1 MKAAARRR
9 IDGIGD
15 LSLWKSLWS
24 PSSGIWNRN
33 CVQQGSCVWMFWIG
47 KNSVHGAGLDD
58 STEIH
63 DCNAVADEL
72 CGSQIVGDENIGKV
86 KLALEI
92 EQQFQNLRSDRHVQH
107 CHGLVCNDKLRSE
120 EHTSEL
126 QSLTNLV
133 CRLLLE
139 K

>member
-72 CGSQIVGDENIGKV
+72 CGSQIVGDENIGK
-86 KLALEI
+86 
-92 EQQFQNLRSDRHVQH
+92 
-107 CHGLVCNDKLRSE
+107 RSE
-120 EHTSEL
+120 ERRVGKE
-126 QSLTNLV
+126 
-133 CRLLLE
+133 CRSRWSPE
-139 K
+139 H